1 MSYIDNGS
9 GLKPY
14 DDSKTTIYYKKNTI
28 LNSNND
34 RNYYDNLF
42 DKIIKDDLT
51 KNDLKIVKEQYTDID
66 ESFDQ
71 YLLGHAFI

>member
-14 DDSKTTIYYKKNTI
+14 GDSKTTIYYKKNTI

-51 KNDLKIVKEQYTDID
+51 KNDLKIIKEQYTDID

-71 YLLGHAFI
+71 YLLSDIID

>member
-51 KNDLKIVKEQYTDID
+51 KNDLKNCITHCNEAFLIISQYNW
-66 ESFDQ
+66 S
-71 YLLGHAFI
+71 